1 MPQFEL
7 ENGKMLVS
15 GVDIIEIPR
24 VRAVAERYGQR
35 FFRRIYTEGETAYC
49 RGRAPQLASRF
60 AAKEAVMKALGTG
73 VRGVRW
79 RDIEVVR
86 QWGQAPTIQLHGSA
100 LARAQRLGIDHLAVS
115 LSHSEQYAVAFV
127 VGESR
132 SGNNLP
138 D

>member
-1 MPQFEL
+1 
-7 ENGKMLVS
+7 MLVT
-15 GVDIIEIPR
+15 GVDIVEIPR
-24 VRAVAERYGQR
+24 IRRVAERYGQR
-35 FFRRIYTEGETAYC
+35 FLRRVYTEGEIAYS

-73 VRGVRW
+73 IRGVRW

-86 QWGQAPTIQLHGSA
+86 QPGQAPTIQLAGTA
-100 LARAQRLGIDHLAVS
+100 LDQARRLGIDHLAVS

-132 SGNNLP
+132 DGNILRSAR
-138 D
+138 